1 MTNHVLK
8 NQNRNYTRQC
18 MSAIPALRRLTR
30 DYSGPAWAIQS
41 DLTSKKPKQAGEMT
55 QCLRALTALEEDLA
69 QFPHPL
75 EFQRL

>member
-1 MTNHVLK
+1 
-8 NQNRNYTRQC
+8 

-41 DLTSKKPKQAGEMT
+41 DLTSKNQNRLEMT
-55 QCLRALTALEEDLA
+55 QCLRALAALEEDLA